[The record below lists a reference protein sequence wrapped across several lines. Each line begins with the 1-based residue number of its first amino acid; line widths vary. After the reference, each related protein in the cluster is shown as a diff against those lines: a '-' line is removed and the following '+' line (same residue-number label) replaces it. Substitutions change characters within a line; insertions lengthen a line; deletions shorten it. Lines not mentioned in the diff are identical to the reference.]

1 MVATLTKQ
9 ESTVSIDTAL
19 SVLLREWNSVD
30 AQAKSWGQLESY
42 EKVAAEME
50 WTGIVN
56 GLMKQID
63 QQQDDMTPAQKQRY
77 DELLTLVAEKQ
88 PLLDKMFAS

>member
-1 MVATLTKQ
+1 MAETL
-9 ESTVSIDTAL
+9 SVSIDTAL

-42 EKVAAEME
+42 EKVAFEME

-56 GLMKQID
+56 GLMKQMD
-63 QQQDDMTPAQKQRY
+63 QQQDDMTPAQTRRY
-77 DELLTLVAEKQ
+77 DELLALVAEKR
-88 PLLDKMFAS
+88 PALEKMFAS